1 MCPGLLAYRIWTIE
15 HAVSML
21 RASKSNVMPIMR
33 VLVDAAI
40 LYTVVLFIALV
51 CFVFL
56 NNGVIVV
63 VDMVIPPFAPV
74 VETN

>member
-21 RASKSNVMPIMR
+21 RASKSNVMPIVR

-40 LYTVVLFIALV
+40 LYTVVLFIALA
-51 CFVFL
+51 CFVCL
-56 NNGVIVV
+56 NNGVFVV
-63 VDMVIPPFAPV
+63 VDMVIPPLTLV
-74 VETN
+74 IETC